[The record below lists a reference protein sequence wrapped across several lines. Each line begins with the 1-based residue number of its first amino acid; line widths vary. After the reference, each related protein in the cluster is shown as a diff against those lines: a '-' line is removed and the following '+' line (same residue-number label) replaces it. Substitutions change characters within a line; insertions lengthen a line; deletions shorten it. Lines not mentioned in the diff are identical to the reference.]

1 MIRLEV
7 IKKNYFYDYPKV
19 EQYLRQNKQRLKGL
33 DVKNPIRTVSL
44 ISESDELN
52 Q

>member
-7 IKKNYFYDYPKV
+7 TKKNYFYDYPKV

-33 DVKNPIRTVSL
+33 DVKNPIHTVSL
-44 ISESDELN
+44 LSESDELN
-52 Q
+52 